1 MRLFCVKKIRGFLF
15 PVSCTSEWRVWRVC
29 QNEHLQHMG
38 GRWRMEH
45 CHVLTVWVD
54 VVVSFKS
61 ARQILGGILAD

>member
-45 CHVLTVWVD
+45 LP
-54 VVVSFKS
+54 SFDFVGGRCR
-61 ARQILGGILAD
+61 ARLGLDCLLCIN

>member
-15 PVSCTSEWRVWRVC
+15 PVSCTSEWRVC

-45 CHVLTVWVD
+45 CQVLTVLVD
-54 VVVSFKS
+54 VVVSFEC
-61 ARQILGGILAD
+61 AREILGGIFADL